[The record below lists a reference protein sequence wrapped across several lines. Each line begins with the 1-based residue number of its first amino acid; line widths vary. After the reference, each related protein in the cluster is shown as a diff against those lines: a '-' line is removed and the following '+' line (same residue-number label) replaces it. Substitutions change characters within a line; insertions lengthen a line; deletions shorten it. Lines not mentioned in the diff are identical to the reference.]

1 MSIGGDDGITLPKVT
16 KCADIKRKKNR
27 HIEYRHRGVFYVVI
41 AERIQD
47 KQFKAVLRI
56 PDFYPG
62 SEFFHPGSRVQKIPD
77 PHQRVVSLTQKIVSK
92 LSEI

>member
-1 MSIGGDDGITLPKVT
+1 VPTLN
-16 KCADIKRKKNR
+16 AKKTS
-27 HIEYRHRGVFYVVI
+27 HIEYCHRGVFYVVI

-62 SEFFHPGSRVQKIPD
+62 SEFFHPRSRVKKIPD
-77 PHQRVVSLTQKIVSK
+77 PHERVVSLTQKIVSK

>member
-1 MSIGGDDGITLPKVT
+1 MSIVGDDGITLPKIS
-16 KCADIKRKKNR
+16 KCADIKRKKNPS
-27 HIEYRHRGVFYVVI
+27 HRVPSLGVFYVVI

-47 KQFKAVLRI
+47 KQFK
-56 PDFYPG
+56 
-62 SEFFHPGSRVQKIPD
+62 KIPD